1 MNIFERL
8 YNKVF
13 HNEALITEDKLEDQM
28 FSELEDLSKK
38 PKFLAFQKAEKMV
51 NCIEKY
57 LGEIVKNRGNLWT
70 GRNKVSKFLGNIQ
83 NKGSIEDK
91 VCYLAEITRDKE
103 FGGSY
108 WAQKIGPIF
117 SEVGKSLHKYHDN
130 EKERRELLKKCDVAS
145 ALEWLER
152 CGGVFK
158 RSDFMGILD
167 NIVCYYI
174 YLDDGDGKYIYHD
187 LEACYTKVI
196 KHIESYILC
205 VICCTYYSLK
215 NIISDLNDIKKL
227 GCGNYLDKLLYS
239 QGAKVVN
246 NELGLIVNFYQEKRR
261 DICQTIIKIDQGDNA
276 FISCDYACRNE
287 LGRCLGFWSKSDVE
301 KKSMIE
307 RIWNDVSYNRSQ
319 N

>member
-13 HNEALITEDKLEDQM
+13 HNEALTTEDKLEGKM
-28 FSELEDLSKK
+28 FSELENLSKSS
-38 PKFLAFQKAEKMV
+38 KFSAFQKAEKMV
-51 NCIEKY
+51 NCVEEY
-57 LGEIVKNRGNLWT
+57 LGKIVKNRGNLWT
-70 GRNKVSKFLGNIQ
+70 GRNKVSKFLNRIKKMHFVG
-83 NKGSIEDK
+83 GK
-91 VCYLAEITRDKE
+91 VPYLAEITKDKE

-117 SEVGKSLHKYHDN
+117 SEVGKNLRKYN
-130 EKERRELLKKCDVAS
+130 EIEKKQRELLKECDVAS
-145 ALEWLER
+145 ALDWLEM

-167 NIVCYYI
+167 DIVCYYV

-215 NIISDLNDIKKL
+215 NIISGLNDIKKL
-227 GCGNYLDKLLYS
+227 KCGDYLDKLLES
-239 QGAKVVN
+239 QGAKVN
-246 NELGLIVNFYQEKRR
+246 NELGFIVNFYQERRR

-276 FISCDYACRNE
+276 FISCDYAYRDE

-307 RIWNDVSYNRSQ
+307 EIWMVYLNNRSQ